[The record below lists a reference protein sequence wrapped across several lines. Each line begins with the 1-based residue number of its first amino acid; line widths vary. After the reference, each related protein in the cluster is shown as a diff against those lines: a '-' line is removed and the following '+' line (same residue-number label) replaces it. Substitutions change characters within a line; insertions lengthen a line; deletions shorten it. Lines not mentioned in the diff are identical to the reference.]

1 MGLLYHANIF
11 TCMGNDEIYTIYPMG
26 IVFDY
31 YMHRFSTHINVC
43 KNNSIKTSI
52 DTNIYNHLAIEVP
65 IYNDL
70 PIEVPIYNLLVI
82 EDHQIFDDIA
92 L

>member
-1 MGLLYHANIF
+1 M
-11 TCMGNDEIYTIYPMG
+11 
-26 IVFDY
+26 
-31 YMHRFSTHINVC
+31 NVC

-65 IYNDL
+65 IYN
-70 PIEVPIYNLLVI
+70 LLVI

-92 L
+92 